1 MRFFF
6 RCLYPLLTQIDNI
19 CSMFFLILEPAGNL
33 SARAQNGSIQ
43 TKIRKK
49 SLSERFWGSINAQQT
64 VQKPFETE
72 NI

>member
-1 MRFFF
+1 
-6 RCLYPLLTQIDNI
+6 
-19 CSMFFLILEPAGNL
+19 MFYVFPNFGAGGESL
-33 SARAQNGSIQ
+33 RESANGSIQ

-64 VQKPFETE
+64 VQKPFEKE